1 MSYVH
6 ILRAV
11 GVNVLLTIGISA
23 DSAATTV
30 WTGPYTSFAKP
41 SNADWTLPQYQDQL
55 TANVALTRADSQGM
69 FNITQEASFNNGSPV
84 DTAWATDLNNPGETI
99 AATNWAELEFTTWV
113 AAYDNSIG
121 PNIVG
126 RNAVVH
132 LISDD
137 VYLDV
142 QFTAY
147 GGGGSG
153 GGFAYRRSTPVPE
166 PTTATLLLTGIA
178 GFAAVRRG
186 GR

>member
-1 MSYVH
+1 MSYAQ
-6 ILRAV
+6 ILRIVGAAVAV
-11 GVNVLLTIGISA
+11 GICSDTW
-23 DSAATTV
+23 AATV

-41 SNADWTLPQYQDQL
+41 GNADWTLPQYQDQL

-69 FNITQEASFNNGSPV
+69 FNIAQEASFDSGSPAG
-84 DTAWATDLNNPGETI
+84 TAWATDLNNPGETI

-147 GGGGSG
+147 GGGNSG

-166 PTTATLLLTGIA
+166 PTTAALLLTGIA